1 MDQLTPSQR
10 AAVLY
15 DQNLILFAGPGSGKT
30 KTAAAKGMRILQLP
44 DAHLTMVTFTT
55 AGAAELKTRLLTAFR
70 DAEISAPTNRI
81 TTGTFHS
88 LALKHYQRH
97 SRNKKKLISPP
108 ARAGMIAG
116 MLAHLEFERRS
127 EFSLELERYQGALY
141 PDRLELDDEI
151 RDFIRSYI
159 ARLDGINATD
169 LASVMRECVVA
180 MSAGEIPLLPVTH
193 LLGDEMQDADQIQLE
208 LMLLHAKNGVITTLV
223 GDDDQTIYE
232 WRSALGYEGLMR
244 FAEESGAKTI
254 TLAEN
259 FRSRSEIVAHAQR
272 LIAFNNPHRIDKNPR
287 AVRGPGGQIGVFQ
300 LGDSQVRAIAKAIA
314 AHRKPG
320 ETMAILA
327 RSNRDLDIM
336 EQGLMQNVDGDG
348 APDPVPY
355 QRDGQSIWQ
364 TNEVE
369 TLTCLLRAVLSGHT
383 TDLVPMLSIL
393 PIAASTRSSLEL
405 ALGPNCGA
413 FLDGTAPEYRS
424 TGKEDDDLVARL
436 MRVTGFL
443 RRKVRAG
450 EIAFAIQEA
459 AEEVR
464 YLFRVQKP
472 KGGARIDALLG
483 AAANVLMGLQGPLS
497 QRLNVLSRSVDRDP
511 EYLKVRLMTMHASKG
526 LEFDTVFVLNA
537 SSPDDGSTLID
548 DQAERRL
555 FYVAMTRAKNRL
567 VVSYS
572 EKAIKFVDE
581 AGIPYYR
588 SITDLLSAND
598 SSERA

>member
-1 MDQLTPSQR
+1 MDQLTPSQQ

-30 KTAAAKGMRILQLP
+30 KTAAAKGLRILQQP

-55 AGAAELKTRLLTAFR
+55 AGASELKTRLLSAFS
-70 DAEISAPTNRI
+70 DAGKRAPTNRI

-97 SRNKKKLISPP
+97 ARTRKKLISPA
-108 ARAGMIAG
+108 ARSSLIAG
-116 MLAHLEFERRS
+116 MLAHLEFERRA
-127 EFSLELERYQGALY
+127 EMALDLERYQGALY
-141 PDRLELDDEI
+141 PENVDLDDEV
-151 RDFIRSYI
+151 REFIKAYLT
-159 ARLDGINATD
+159 RLNGINAID
-169 LASVMRECVVA
+169 LATMMRECVIA

-193 LLGDEMQDADQIQLE
+193 LLGDEMQDADQVQLE

-244 FAEESGAKTI
+244 FAKESGAKTI

-272 LIAFNNPHRIDKNPR
+272 LIAFNNPHRIDKNPH
-287 AVRGPGGQIGVFQ
+287 AVRGEGGLLGVVKSGS
-300 LGDSQVRAIAKAIA
+300 LENEGKHIARAIA
-314 AHRKPG
+314 AHRMPG
-320 ETMAILA
+320 ESVAILA
-327 RSNRDLDIM
+327 RSNRDLDTM
-336 EQGLMQNVDGDG
+336 EQQLMRHVDEVGTP
-348 APDPVPY
+348 APLSY
-355 QRDGQSIWQ
+355 IRDGQSIWQ
-364 TNEVE
+364 TTEVE
-369 TLTCLLRAVLSGHT
+369 TLTCLLRAVLGGHT
-383 TDLVPMLSIL
+383 TDFVPVLSIL
-393 PIAASTRSSLEL
+393 PVAPLTRSSLEQ
-405 ALGPNCGA
+405 ALGPTCGA
-413 FLDGTAPEYRS
+413 FLDGSLPDFRS
-424 TGKEDDDLVARL
+424 NSTDDDEQIKRL
-436 MRVTGFL
+436 MKVTAFL

-450 EIAFAIQEA
+450 ELAFAIQEA

-464 YLFRVQKP
+464 RLFLAQKP
-472 KGGARIDALLG
+472 KGGTRIDALLG

-497 QRLNVLSRSVDRDP
+497 QRLNVISRSIDRDP
-511 EYLKVRLMTMHASKG
+511 ERQQLRLMTMHSSKG

-537 SSPDDGSTLID
+537 TDPDDGSTLIE

-572 EKAIKFVDE
+572 DKAIKFIEE
-581 AGIPYYR
+581 AGLPHFLTL
-588 SITDLLSAND
+588 SELLAPV
-598 SSERA
+598 R